1 MIMSFIVKKSENFEN
16 IKSNGYC
23 YISLFNEPEVKKILL
38 SSKKIVQY
46 FEDKNELSNLNLDIA
61 VENESYEKID
71 NSSKSILVDRRRSY
85 YDNGMIDIFN
95 PHKINSKISEDFVF
109 FRERIKENCIK
120 ILQNIYKKKF
130 ILSATNIYR
139 HQNTTRPRVAHY
151 DNEEDYF
158 KLFLYLS
165 DVEQDDGAF
174 FFYKSSHKQKI
185 KKFLMNKV
193 NKYIL
198 KKPVLEDKNFIFSDK
213 NKINLKGKVGTTVLT
228 NVSGLHG
235 CNAFRKDKNF
245 ERLVIVQRIVPV

>member
-1 MIMSFIVKKSENFEN
+1 MRV
-16 IKSNGYC
+16 
-23 YISLFNEPEVKKILL
+23 
-38 SSKKIVQY
+38 
-46 FEDKNELSNLNLDIA
+46 
-61 VENESYEKID
+61 YEKID

-174 FFYKSSHKQKI
+174 FFINQVTNKKL

-198 KKPVLEDKNFIFSDK
+198 KKPVLEDKILFFQI
-213 NKINLKGKVGTTVLT
+213 KI
-228 NVSGLHG
+228 
-235 CNAFRKDKNF
+235 
-245 ERLVIVQRIVPV
+245 RLI

>member
-1 MIMSFIVKKSENFEN
+1 MEKSINLNN
-16 IKSNGYC
+16 IKSNGFC
-23 YISLFNEPEVKKILL
+23 YLNLFDETEVNKISSSTKKII
-38 SSKKIVQY
+38 KF
-46 FEDKNELSNLNLDIA
+46 FENKSDLSNLNLQIA
-61 VENESYEKID
+61 DTNHNYQEID
-71 NSSKSILVDRRRSY
+71 NDPRSILVDRRQSY

-95 PHKINSKISEDFVF
+95 PQKINSEISEDFIF
-109 FRERIKENCIK
+109 FRNKIKNICVES
-120 ILQNIYKKKF
+120 LQNLYNKKF

-139 HQNTTRPRVAHY
+139 HQNTTRPRSAHY

-174 FFYKSSHKQKI
+174 FFYKSSHRQKA
-185 KKFLMNKV
+185 KKFLMNKI

-213 NKINLKGKVGTTVLT
+213 SKINLKGKVGTTILT

-235 CNAFRKDKNF
+235 CNPFKKNTDF
-245 ERLVIVQRIVPV
+245 ERIVIVQRIEPV

>member
-1 MIMSFIVKKSENFEN
+1 MIEDEEN
-16 IKSNGYC
+16 
-23 YISLFNEPEVKKILL
+23 
-38 SSKKIVQY
+38 
-46 FEDKNELSNLNLDIA
+46 
-61 VENESYEKID
+61 
-71 NSSKSILVDRRRSY
+71 Y

-174 FFYKSSHKQKI
+174 F
-185 KKFLMNKV
+185 L
-193 NKYIL
+193 
-198 KKPVLEDKNFIFSDK
+198 
-213 NKINLKGKVGTTVLT
+213 
-228 NVSGLHG
+228 
-235 CNAFRKDKNF
+235 
-245 ERLVIVQRIVPV
+245 